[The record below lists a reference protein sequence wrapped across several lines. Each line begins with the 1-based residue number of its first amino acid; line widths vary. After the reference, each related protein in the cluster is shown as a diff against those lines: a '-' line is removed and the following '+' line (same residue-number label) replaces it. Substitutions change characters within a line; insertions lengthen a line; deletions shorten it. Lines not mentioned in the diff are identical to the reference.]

1 MDNLNSL
8 QQLFQLSQ
16 QVQSRMSDLQRRL
29 EEETFTARAGGGMVE
44 VTADGRGNV
53 RRVKLDPSVVDPQD
67 VEMLE
72 DLILAAVSEV
82 QRRAREK
89 LEEEMKQATGGLPIG
104 NLGNLSGLF
113 GG

>member
-1 MDNLNSL
+1 MDEMNNL

-16 QVQSRMSDLQRRL
+16 MVQSRMSDLQQRM
-29 EEETFTARAGGGMVE
+29 EKETVTARSGGGMVE
-44 VTADGRGNV
+44 VTADGRGNI
-53 RRVKLDPSVVDPQD
+53 RRVKLDPSVVDPGD

-72 DLILAAVSEV
+72 DLVLAAASEA

-89 LEEEMKQATGGLPIG
+89 LEEEMKQAAGGLPLPG
-104 NLGNLSGLF
+104 NLAGLF

>member
-1 MDNLNSL
+1 MENMKSL

-16 QVQSRMSDLQRRL
+16 QMQSRMSDLQERL
-29 EEETFTARAGGGMVE
+29 EKETFTARSGGGMVE

-53 RRVKLDPSVVDPQD
+53 RKIKLDSAVVDPED

-72 DLILAAVSEV
+72 DLILAATTEA

-89 LEEEMKQATGGLPIG
+89 LEEEMKQATGGLPLG

>member
-1 MDNLNSL
+1 MENMNF

-16 QVQSRMSDLQRRL
+16 QVQSKMSDLQARM
-29 EEETFTARAGGGMVE
+29 EKETVTARSGGGMVE
-44 VTADGRGNV
+44 VVADGRGDI
-53 RRVKLDPSVVDPQD
+53 REIKLDPSIVDPED

-72 DLILAAVSEV
+72 DLVLAAASEA

-89 LEEEMKQATGGLPIG
+89 MEEEMKQATGGLPLP
-104 NLGNLSGLF
+104 NLGSLL

>member
-1 MDNLNSL
+1 MDNLNL

-29 EEETFTARAGGGMVE
+29 EQETFTAKAGGGMVE

-53 RRVKLDPSVVDPQD
+53 RSVRLDPSVVDPED

-72 DLILAAVSEV
+72 DLILAATSEA

-89 LEEEMKQATGGLPIG
+89 MEEEMQQATGGLPLP
-104 NLGNLSGLF
+104 NLPGLSGLF